1 MVFKSRWRSLHCH
14 RTMDIQHL
22 SFSWACHDLLNT
34 LLLLLVAMWWGPKHQ
49 RKHANGPWVEMFL
62 LLLSPRSRT
71 VKLKSVFVVSLIEIW
86 IIGIIY
92 ILHVLYMC
100 TVVYTNETQWS
111 LSVGVVYVGQ
121 LVRSNK
127 ATEDCWKWQVTRYW
141 DTETQPYKFGN
152 HCCKQIWTHL
162 EKNEPKRLDNPIKII
177 KLTF

>member
-1 MVFKSRWRSLHCH
+1 MVFKRRWRSLHCH

-100 TVVYTNETQWS
+100 TVVYTCIHKWDAME
-111 LSVGVVYVGQ
+111 SVCRRCVCGAIGPIKQ
-121 LVRSNK
+121 SNRGLLK
-127 ATEDCWKWQVTRYW
+127 MTGYKILRYW
-141 DTETQPYKFGN
+141 DTT
-152 HCCKQIWTHL
+152 L
-162 EKNEPKRLDNPIKII
+162 
-177 KLTF
+177 